1 MTILTLTHKS
11 SALILEHVMIS
22 GQEPHQPDVDS
33 EPRQEDPGG
42 GGAQASLD
50 LPEGEGGL
58 CVPQVSSIIFLFWK
72 VFMLHICMVDTIF
85 ISDKRLWI
93 AWRNSMQEGSWRGQ
107 SWPQCLCQGTSQV
120 SDSSF
125 INIDKFFNQS

>member
-11 SALILEHVMIS
+11 SALILEPFMIS

-58 CVPQVSSIIFLFWK
+58 CVPQVSNIIFLF
-72 VFMLHICMVDTIF
+72 
-85 ISDKRLWI
+85 
-93 AWRNSMQEGSWRGQ
+93 
-107 SWPQCLCQGTSQV
+107 
-120 SDSSF
+120 
-125 INIDKFFNQS
+125 

>member
-1 MTILTLTHKS
+1 
-11 SALILEHVMIS
+11 MIS

-58 CVPQVSSIIFLFWK
+58 CVPQVSSIIFLFWIEK
-72 VFMLHICMVDTIF
+72 YSCY
-85 ISDKRLWI
+85 IS
-93 AWRNSMQEGSWRGQ
+93 AWLTQFSFQTRDCGLLEEIQCKKEAEGGNLDHNA
-107 SWPQCLCQGTSQV
+107 CVKELL
-120 SDSSF
+120 
-125 INIDKFFNQS
+125 K